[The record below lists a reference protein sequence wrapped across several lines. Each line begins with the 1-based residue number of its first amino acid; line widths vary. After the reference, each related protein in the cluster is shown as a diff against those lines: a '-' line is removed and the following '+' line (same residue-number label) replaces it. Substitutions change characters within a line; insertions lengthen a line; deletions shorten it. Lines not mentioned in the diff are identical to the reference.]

1 MLQVI
6 ARLALRSPRRVVAL
20 AALLTV
26 ITAVFGIPVAA
37 HLSAGGFQDPGSESA
52 RAAQMLSEKFQQSDQ
67 QLLFTVS
74 HPAGAQSAA
83 ASTVGTDIVTLLDA
97 SPNVLGVTSPWTSP
111 PAAAAE
117 LLSTDGTTGL
127 IMATMSG
134 GENKA
139 QDYAADLAKQ
149 VVGDRDGFTVKAG
162 GSSMI
167 MKQINEQT
175 MHDLIRMEVIAVPLS
190 AVVLVWVFG
199 GLAAAMLPLLVGV
212 MAVLGAM
219 SVLRL
224 LTGFTEVSIFALN
237 ITTALGL
244 ALAIDYTLLIVSR
257 YRDEISGG
265 ATPADA
271 LARTM
276 STAGRTVLFS
286 AVTVALSLS
295 ALLLF
300 PMYFLKSFAYS
311 GVATVAFAAAA
322 AVIVTPAAIVLLGDR
337 LNALDLRRWLRR
349 VLGRPEPVA
358 KPVEQIFW
366 YRSTKAVMR
375 RSVPIGAAIVAL
387 LVLLGTPFLRIEF
400 GSPDDRVLP
409 KSASAHQVGDQLREG
424 FSSNLNNGLTVVIPD
439 VQDATESELDRYA
452 ADLSRVP
459 DVTLVSAPGGTFVA
473 GNKTGPPSAPTA
485 VAEGSAFLS
494 IRSTAPLFSQ
504 ASKVQ
509 LDRLHAV
516 PEPAGR
522 DALIAGG
529 AQMNRD
535 IVSAVTSRLPL
546 VLGLI
551 CAITFVL
558 LFLLTGSLVLPLKA
572 IVLNVLSLSA
582 AFGALVWVFQE
593 GHLGALGTTPTG
605 TMEANIPVLMFC
617 VAFGLSMDYEVFLLA
632 RIREFWLKSG
642 GTRADADEAVALG
655 LARTGRVVTAAA
667 LIMAIAFAALI
678 AAQVSFMRIFGLGLT
693 LAVIVDATLVR
704 MALLP
709 AFMQVMGKRNW
720 WAPRPLA
727 RLHERIGISEEPP
740 EHRVARPEPLATV
753 AK

>member
-1 MLQVI
+1 MVG
-6 ARLALRSPRRVVAL
+6 L

-26 ITAVFGIPVAA
+26 LTAVFGIPVAA

-149 VVGDRDGFTVKAG
+149 VVGDRDGVTVKAG

-175 MHDLIRMEVIAVPLS
+175 MHDLIRMEMIAVPLS

-485 VAEGSAFLS
+485 AAEGSAFLS

-535 IVSAVTSRLPL
+535 IVSAVTSRIPL

-642 GTRADADEAVALG
+642 GTRADADEAEALG
-655 LARTGRVVTAAA
+655 LARTGREVTAAA

-727 RLHERIGISEEPP
+727 RLHARFGISEEPP
-740 EHRVARPEPLATV
+740 EHRDYRPEPLATV
-753 AK
+753 GK